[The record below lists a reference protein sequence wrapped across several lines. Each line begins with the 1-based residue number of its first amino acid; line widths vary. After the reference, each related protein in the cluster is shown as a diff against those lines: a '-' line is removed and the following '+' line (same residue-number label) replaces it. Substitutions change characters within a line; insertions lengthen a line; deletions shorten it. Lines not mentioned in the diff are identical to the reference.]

1 MQDGEIVAAIVAG
14 EPAGLAAAY
23 DRYAP
28 ALYAYCRSLLAEP
41 ADAADAVKDTFIIA
55 AAKAGGLRQR
65 ERFRPWLYAVARNE
79 CFRRLRAQG
88 LPGPLDEPGEVIAGP
103 PDPAAGPEREELH
116 ALVVAA
122 LAGLN
127 AADREVVE
135 LNLRHVLDGQDL
147 ADALGVS
154 RNQAL
159 ALVSRARAQFEGSLG
174 ALLAAR
180 AGRRD
185 CPDLEDILADWDG
198 NLTILLR
205 KRINRHTENC
215 EVCGDR
221 RRRELSPAML
231 LSMLPMIAIPAGLR
245 EQVSRV
251 VADRSPGGI
260 GYRDL
265 VIRRAEPFDRSGFP
279 GPIEPPGRMYGVRA
293 LGAVSSA
300 AVIAAALLG
309 VGTVLTLDA
318 LHHKSTPPVSSAPL
332 GPGAAP
338 APLASGSEQATAPAA
353 RHHSGNRDGGRPVTV
368 VQPSPSPSLLPS
380 QSEPGPL
387 PASHP
392 GPSKSSSPPHHSHP
406 TTPPPTSPPPSP
418 GTLAVSP
425 AAVTLSSSGGGAY
438 TGTFT
443 ITASGGSVSYSIT
456 DPAPTGDLII
466 SNTSGTLA
474 AGQQITITVSVAN
487 NAGLTYET
495 DLTLDPGPLMVAVD
509 YPPGNTPG

>member
-1 MQDGEIVAAIVAG
+1 
-14 EPAGLAAAY
+14 
-23 DRYAP
+23 
-28 ALYAYCRSLLAEP
+28 LYAYCRSLLVEP
-41 ADAADAVKDTFIIA
+41 AVAADAVQDTFVIA

-88 LPGPLDEPGEVIAGP
+88 LPGPLDEPGGVIAGA
-103 PDPAAGPEREELH
+103 PDPAAGPDREELH

-127 AADREVVE
+127 AGDREVIE

-154 RNQAL
+154 GNQAN
-159 ALVSRARAQFEGSLG
+159 ALVARARAQFEGSLG
-174 ALLAAR
+174 ALLVAR
-180 AGRRD
+180 GSRRA

-221 RRRELSPAML
+221 KRRELSPAML
-231 LSMLPMIAIPAGLR
+231 LSTLPMIAIPAGLR
-245 EQVSRV
+245 EQVLRLA
-251 VADRSPGGI
+251 ADRSPSGI

-279 GPIEPPGRMYGVRA
+279 GPIERPGRMYGVRA
-293 LGAVSSA
+293 LGAVTSA

-309 VGTVLTLDA
+309 VGTVFALDA
-318 LHHKSTPPVSSAPL
+318 LHNKSTPPVSSATI
-332 GPGAAP
+332 GPTSAP
-338 APLASGSEQATAPAA
+338 APLASGSEQARDPAA
-353 RHHSGNRDGGRPVTV
+353 RQHSGTRGGDRPVTV

-380 QSEPGPL
+380 QSDPGPA
-387 PASHP
+387 PATDP
-392 GPSKSSSPPHHSHP
+392 GSSSHTPPHHSHP

-418 GTLAVSP
+418 GTLVASP
-425 AAVTLSSSGGGAY
+425 VAVTLASSGGGPY

-443 ITASGGSVSYSIT
+443 ITAQGGAVSYSIT
-456 DPAPTGDLII
+456 DPAPAGDLSI
-466 SNTSGTLA
+466 SSPSGTLA
-474 AGQQITITVSVAN
+474 AGQQITITVTVAN
-487 NAGLTYET
+487 PTGLSAET
-495 DLTLDPGPLMVAVD
+495 DLALNPGPVMVAVD
-509 YPPGNTPG
+509 YPG

>member
-1 MQDGEIVAAIVAG
+1 VQDGEIVAAIADG
-14 EPAGLAAAY
+14 EPAGLATAY

-41 ADAADAVKDTFIIA
+41 ADAADAVTDTFIIA
-55 AAKAGGLRQR
+55 AAKGGGLRQP

-79 CFRRLRAQG
+79 SFRRLRAQG
-88 LPGPLDEPGEVIAGP
+88 LSGPPDEPGEVIAGP

-127 AADREVVE
+127 ASDREVIE

-147 ADALGVS
+147 ADVLGVS
-154 RNQAL
+154 HNQAH

-180 AGRRD
+180 GGRRA
-185 CPDLEDILADWDG
+185 CPDLEDILAGWDG

-205 KRINRHTENC
+205 KRINRHTQNC

-245 EQVSRV
+245 EHVSRV
-251 VADRSPGGI
+251 VTDGSPGGI

-279 GPIEPPGRMYGVRA
+279 GPVEPPGRMYGVRA

-309 VGTVLTLDA
+309 AGTVLALDA
-318 LHHKSTPPVSSAPL
+318 LHHKSTPPVSSATI
-332 GPGAAP
+332 GPTSAP
-338 APLASGSEQATAPAA
+338 APLASGSEHARHPAA
-353 RHHSGNRDGGRPVTV
+353 RRHSGSRGGDRPVTV
-368 VQPSPSPSLLPS
+368 AQPSPSPSVLPS
-380 QSEPGPL
+380 LSEPGPA
-387 PASHP
+387 PVSHP
-392 GPSKSSSPPHHSHP
+392 KPSNSSSPPHHSHTP
-406 TTPPPTSPPPSP
+406 TPPPPTSPPPSP
-418 GTLAVSP
+418 GTLMASTG
-425 AAVTLSSSGGGAY
+425 AVTLTSSGGGAY

-443 ITASGGSVSYSIT
+443 ITAEGGPVSYSIS
-456 DPAPTGDLII
+456 DPAPTGDLLI
-466 SNTSGTLA
+466 SNPSGTLA
-474 AGQQITITVSVAN
+474 VGQQMTITVSVAN
-487 NAGLTYET
+487 PAGLSQQTG
-495 DLTLDPGPLMVAVD
+495 LTLYPGPLTVEVI
-509 YPPGNTPG
+509 YPPG

>member
-41 ADAADAVKDTFIIA
+41 ADAGDAVKDTFIIA

-174 ALLAAR
+174 APVPISRTSSR
-180 AGRRD
+180 AGT
-185 CPDLEDILADWDG
+185 G
-198 NLTILLR
+198 T
-205 KRINRHTENC
+205 
-215 EVCGDR
+215 
-221 RRRELSPAML
+221 SPSCCA
-231 LSMLPMIAIPAGLR
+231 SASTGTPRTARCAATAG
-245 EQVSRV
+245 
-251 VADRSPGGI
+251 AG
-260 GYRDL
+260 
-265 VIRRAEPFDRSGFP
+265 
-279 GPIEPPGRMYGVRA
+279 
-293 LGAVSSA
+293 SSA
-300 AVIAAALLG
+300 
-309 VGTVLTLDA
+309 
-318 LHHKSTPPVSSAPL
+318 
-332 GPGAAP
+332 
-338 APLASGSEQATAPAA
+338 
-353 RHHSGNRDGGRPVTV
+353 RPCC
-368 VQPSPSPSLLPS
+368 
-380 QSEPGPL
+380 
-387 PASHP
+387 
-392 GPSKSSSPPHHSHP
+392 
-406 TTPPPTSPPPSP
+406 
-418 GTLAVSP
+418 
-425 AAVTLSSSGGGAY
+425 
-438 TGTFT
+438 
-443 ITASGGSVSYSIT
+443 
-456 DPAPTGDLII
+456 
-466 SNTSGTLA
+466 
-474 AGQQITITVSVAN
+474 
-487 NAGLTYET
+487 
-495 DLTLDPGPLMVAVD
+495 
-509 YPPGNTPG
+509 